1 VPSRGTAFP
10 VRLLRVGRRATEH
23 QHRAHQARAG
33 ARPGG
38 HPLVGLLPVSTSFGA
53 CSLSVSDWQRSIW
66 PAASRPTAGCSSLH
80 LRSVRATQCRAVAVS
95 LRSCGFS
102 LRSCGFPSVRALYL
116 RSVRATQCPAR
127 QCLVPFGGVW
137 CPLVVSRACLAG
149 SNFQPCFFFVSSV
162 VCAFELRFKFH
173 LLLWFSIDSRN
184 LSKYSRHQLA
194 WIF

>member
-1 VPSRGTAFP
+1 MPSRGTAFP

-102 LRSCGFPSVRALYL
+102 LGSVRL
-116 RSVRATQCPAR
+116 SVLIVRCTAR
-127 QCLVPFGGVW
+127 QCLVPFGGV
-137 CPLVVSRACLAG
+137 RCLSKVPAQFPVWQVRI
-149 SNFQPCFFFVSSV
+149 SSPVFFFIRGLR
-162 VCAFELRFKFH
+162 VCAR
-173 LLLWFSIDSRN
+173 I
-184 LSKYSRHQLA
+184 
-194 WIF
+194 

>member
-102 LRSCGFPSVRALYL
+102 LGSVRL
-116 RSVRATQCPAR
+116 SVLIVRCTAR
-127 QCLVPFGGVW
+127 QCLVPFGGVR
-137 CPLVVSRACLAG
+137 CLSKVAGPISSLAG
-149 SNFQPCFFFVSSV
+149 SNFQPCFFFVSFV
-162 VCAFELRFKFH
+162 VCAFVLGFKFH
-173 LLLWFSIDSRN
+173 LLHWFSIDSRN